1 MGCITAFLLL
11 CNILLIIA
19 ADVLLW
25 LYSATMG
32 LFGLIGVAAF
42 FVGYAFS
49 NGMSIAISDFW
60 ANPEFNIFIKKVTFA
75 NVTALM
81 AWGGTLIIAA
91 LCENEAVMNFFK
103 WTTT

>member
-11 CNILLIIA
+11 CNILLVIA

-42 FVGYAFS
+42 FIGYAFS
-49 NGMSIAISDFW
+49 NGMSIAISDCW
-60 ANPEFNIFIKKVTFA
+60 TNPEFNIFVKKVTFA
-75 NVTALM
+75 NVVALM
-81 AWGGTLIIAA
+81 AWGGAMIIAA
-91 LCENEAVMNFFK
+91 LCENKEVMEFFL
-103 WTTT
+103 WITM